1 MEALGLGWA
10 AEIAKGGFGWL
21 LFMGTIFVLWRRDES
36 LRICREQS
44 REDAIKMAIALEQA
58 AKVISESSEVERQQ
72 IEADK
77 VASAVLQAL
86 IKQIDVS
93 DERLRKQIDV
103 SDDRAKDR
111 AINIKSD
118 IESVITRVE
127 TLLSR
132 WPSQNNRDQRGRS
145 HHGS

>member
-21 LFMGTIFVLWRRDES
+21 LFMGTLFVLWRRDES

-72 IEADK
+72 IE
-77 VASAVLQAL
+77 AVLQAL